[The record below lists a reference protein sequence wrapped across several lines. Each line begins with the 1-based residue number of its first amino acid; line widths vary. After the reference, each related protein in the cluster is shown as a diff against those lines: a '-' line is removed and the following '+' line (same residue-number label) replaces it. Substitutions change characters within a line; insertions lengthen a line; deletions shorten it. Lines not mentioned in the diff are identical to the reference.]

1 MGETYKISA
10 HLKGVSGNIT
20 WSGGNANVATVSN
33 NGLVTAAS
41 NITNSTEEVTIT
53 ASAEGCES
61 KQCRVT
67 VKKVVVP
74 KIGDVVSYSP
84 HGTFNWQ
91 AKYVSNNLAETDTNG
106 DGIADKDVL
115 LASGTSYS
123 NLSDAEKAKYDSTQ
137 DMSITTW
144 KILRKY
150 QENGVKKVDMVP
162 TASVGS
168 LRLQGAQGYNNAV
181 KMLDGACS
189 NLYSTGSTI
198 TARSIK
204 EEDYVKAGKQSQEGD
219 DETTNDWT
227 RFRNGLS
234 VQGLT
239 AYGTRLENAYSKAK
253 SWYPNIYAL
262 EIGNGLNNDGT
273 LGISEQTGNLIE
285 RKINNVE
292 NTKFQADDGIR
303 PLQTYYVM
311 PSGHIKEKLS
321 AATGNV
327 LVPQNNSNMFWVS
340 SRSVLIDAEMCI
352 FGLFTRTVIV

>member
-1 MGETYKISA
+1 M
-10 HLKGVSGNIT
+10 
-20 WSGGNANVATVSN
+20 
-33 NGLVTAAS
+33 
-41 NITNSTEEVTIT
+41 
-53 ASAEGCES
+53 
-61 KQCRVT
+61 
-67 VKKVVVP
+67 VP

-91 AKYVSNNLAETDTNG
+91 AKYVSNDLAETDANS
-106 DGIADKDVL
+106 DGIVDNDVL

-123 NLSDAEKAKYDSTQ
+123 NLSDTEKAKYASTQ

-168 LRLQGAQGYNNAV
+168 LKLQGAQGYNNSV

-204 EEDYVKAGKQSQEGD
+204 EEDYVKAGRQSQEGD

-234 VQGLT
+234 VERLP

-311 PSGHIKEKLS
+311 PIANAKEKLNK
-321 AATGNV
+321 ATWDV
-327 LVPQNNSNMFWVS
+327 LIPPNNPNDFWLS
-340 SRSVLIDAEMCI
+340 SRYV
-352 FGLFTRTVIV
+352 GLGDNLCSFSIFTRTVLGYKENICFFLVKVLVDMQQRIHFSL